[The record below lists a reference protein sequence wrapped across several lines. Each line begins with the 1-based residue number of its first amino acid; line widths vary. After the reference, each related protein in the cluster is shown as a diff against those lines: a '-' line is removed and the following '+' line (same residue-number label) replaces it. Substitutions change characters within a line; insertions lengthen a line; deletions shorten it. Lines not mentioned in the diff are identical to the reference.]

1 MFRNRFFQTVLMS
14 NILLQIGI
22 WVRNFSI
29 LLYVTDKTN
38 NDPIAVS
45 LISVAEFSPIFL
57 FAFIGGTFAD
67 RWRPRRT
74 MIWCDF
80 LSAAAVGVVLL
91 ALVYESWAAVY
102 FATFLSATL
111 SQFSAPSSMKLF
123 KRYVPQEQLQ
133 SAMGIFQTLMALFMI
148 AGPSIGTIVFQNFG
162 IHVSIAVMGVASL
175 LSALVLIRIPR
186 DEAVTPS
193 ADAKQTTVLTEM
205 MAGLRYVW
213 KSRVLRTMCITF
225 LLAGLSGGIGQ
236 TMGIFVVTERLGQP
250 KEFLQYVLM
259 ISGIGM
265 LIGGAGV
272 AVLSKKMAPVKML
285 ALALAVC
292 TVGTIGVGYSTNVP
306 VTLTLQL
313 FMGMIFPM
321 IHISIN
327 TIMLKSSEAAFIGRV
342 SGIMGPMYM
351 GAMVLMMAVAG
362 PLKTVMPLTVIY
374 TISAVFMLA
383 GTISLLPLFKQQPSE
398 RPDTSLSA

>member
-1 MFRNRFFQTVLMS
+1 MS
-14 NILLQIGI
+14 NILLQLGI
-22 WVRNFSI
+22 WVRNFAI
-29 LLYVTDKTN
+29 LLYVTDKTD
-38 NDPIAVS
+38 NDPVAVS
-45 LISVAEFSPIFL
+45 LISVAEFAPIFL

-91 ALVYESWAAVY
+91 ALIYESWAAVY

-123 KRYVPQEQLQ
+123 KRYVPQEKLQ

-148 AGPSIGTIVFQNFG
+148 AGPTIGTIVFQNFG
-162 IHVSIAVMGVASL
+162 INVSIAIMGVASL

-186 DEAVTPS
+186 DEAAAPS
-193 ADAKQTTVLTEM
+193 AEAKQTTVLTEM
-205 MAGLRYVW
+205 KEGLSYVW

-265 LIGGAGV
+265 LVGGAGV

-292 TVGTIGVGYSTNVP
+292 TIGTIGVGYSTNVP

-327 TIMLKSSEAAFIGRV
+327 TIMLKWSEAAFIGRV
-342 SGIMGPMYM
+342 SGILGPMYM
-351 GAMVLMMAVAG
+351 GAMVLMMAIAG
-362 PLKTVMPLTVIY
+362 PLKTVLPLTVIY
-374 TISAVFMLA
+374 TISALFMLA
-383 GTISLLPLFKQQPSE
+383 GTISLLPLFKQQAPKM
-398 RPDTSLSA
+398 PDTSLSA